1 MNQKTAPLNQPILWH
16 KVIAIASIQGAITL
30 TWIIYNLYFGDLLKQ
45 LGLAA
50 ELVPIVLII
59 ERFLEVIIE
68 PIAGNFSDQ
77 QERKI
82 GTNLPIITLGI
93 IFSSGFFLFI
103 PAVVIFGNESVK
115 WLLIIGAICWAM
127 AMAIFRAPVMGLLR
141 KTAHSKDLV
150 QSASILTLFSSIIG
164 AFQFDVFG
172 ILLKLGAPFAF
183 FLGSVVL
190 IGSGFAIQ
198 RFFPPEITESES
210 IMEQET
216 SKKFPLINLI
226 IISLTGVFIGLGL
239 RFFYPTI
246 TQVFNSNLG
255 EKGKLAMMLFSIILG
270 ISALGTG
277 KLALK
282 IGDGKAILG
291 GTIITGIFL
300 LILVFIPLDL
310 IKILSI
316 IILLISFSFVLNGV
330 LPFILSLVPKGKT
343 GFGMGL
349 YFGCFGG
356 AISLSVIFDKY
367 ITKIT
372 PSIGSIGG
380 FIFFAIASF
389 LIYFSLNQKIINPV
403 DYN

>member
-1 MNQKTAPLNQPILWH
+1 M
-16 KVIAIASIQGAITL
+16 S
-30 TWIIYNLYFGDLLKQ
+30 
-45 LGLAA
+45 
-50 ELVPIVLII
+50 
-59 ERFLEVIIE
+59 
-68 PIAGNFSDQ
+68 
-77 QERKI
+77 
-82 GTNLPIITLGI
+82 
-93 IFSSGFFLFI
+93 
-103 PAVVIFGNESVK
+103 
-115 WLLIIGAICWAM
+115 
-127 AMAIFRAPVMGLLR
+127 IFRAPVMGLLR

-246 TQVFNSNLG
+246 TQIFNSNLG